1 MNKTFIGNRRTCDE
15 FSLWTGLGEHYS
27 LGYDLEFLLKIMLD
41 LIYDVMNDY

>member
-1 MNKTFIGNRRTCDE
+1 MNFRY
-15 FSLWTGLGEHYS
+15 GLGELYS